1 LLYLQSLMNR
11 KDIDIM
17 APVGSFESL
26 MAAIQ
31 GGADSVYFG
40 VEQLNMR
47 AASSINFTLDDLQ
60 KISSICKKNN
70 LRSYITVNVIVY
82 DNEIEQMHRI
92 IDAAIESGISAVIAS
107 DLAVINYAF
116 AAGIEVHLSTQL
128 NITNTEALKFYSK
141 WADVAVLA
149 RELNLDQVR
158 YIYNSIREQ
167 NIRGPRGELIKIEMF
182 AHGALC
188 MAVSGKCYL
197 SLHENNKSANRGEC
211 YQTCRKSYIVTGKE
225 SGYEL
230 EIDNEYIMSPK
241 DLCTIEFI
249 DKLIDAGVR
258 VIKIEG
264 RARSAEYVKE
274 VTSCYDEA
282 VRAIENDTFDKEK
295 TEAWRK
301 RLSTVFNR
309 GLWDGYYLGKKIG
322 EWNSNYGSIAT
333 KRKVYLGKI
342 TNYFTK
348 LNVAEI
354 KLENGDLN
362 KGDTILIT
370 GPTTGVV
377 EYNVDEIRV
386 DLKATE
392 KALKG
397 ELCSIKTPDY
407 LRRSDKVY
415 KWVDSKE
422 INPQAASHPFP

>member
-1 LLYLQSLMNR
+1 MNR
-11 KDIDIM
+11 KDIEIM
-17 APVGSFESL
+17 APAGSYESL

-47 AASSINFTLDDLQ
+47 AASSNNFTLDDLRN
-60 KISSICKKNN
+60 IASICRKNN
-70 LRSYITVNVIVY
+70 LKSYITVNVVVY
-82 DNEIEQMHRI
+82 DQEIEQMHRI
-92 IDAAIESGISAVIAS
+92 IDAAVESGISAVIAS
-107 DLAVINYAF
+107 DLSVINYAF
-116 AAGIEVHLSTQL
+116 ASGIEVHLSTQL
-128 NITNTEALKFYSK
+128 NITNIEALKFYSR

-158 YIYNSIREQ
+158 YIYNNIREKD
-167 NIRGPRGELIKIEMF
+167 IRGPRGDLIKIEMF

-188 MAVSGKCYL
+188 MAISGKCYL

-211 YQTCRKSYIVTGKE
+211 YQTCRKSYIATGRE

-241 DLCTIEFI
+241 DLCTIGFV

-258 VIKIEG
+258 VLKIEG

-282 VRAIENDTFDKEK
+282 VRAIENGTYNREK
-295 TEAWRK
+295 TEAWTN
-301 RLSTVFNR
+301 RLSSVFNR
-309 GLWDGYYLGKKIG
+309 GFWDGYYMGRKMG
-322 EWNSNYGSIAT
+322 EWNTNYGSSAT
-333 KRKVYLGKI
+333 KRKIYLGKI

-370 GPTTGVV
+370 GPTTGVI
-377 EYNVDEIRV
+377 EYITDEIRV
-386 DLKATE
+386 DLKVTS

-397 ELCSIKTPDY
+397 ELCSIKTSDY

-415 KWVDSKE
+415 KWVDAKE
-422 INPQAASHPFP
+422 VMTQ